1 MEWVAYP
8 FSSGSSNPGI
18 ELGSP
23 AMQAES
29 LPTELSGKA
38 YVQPTAWKWAESQQG
53 GFRHSLRIPLEII
66 CKVLST
72 WTLHPYIPWDSLP
85 QVTSY
90 LVMERGFY
98 PESFQHLSLYFNL
111 SRPPHP

>member
-72 WTLHPYIPWDSLP
+72 WTLHPYIPW
-85 QVTSY
+85 
-90 LVMERGFY
+90 
-98 PESFQHLSLYFNL
+98 
-111 SRPPHP
+111 